1 MVDIKDT
8 SVLSASFCEKI
19 DTVSEVDGNH
29 FLDDDPMDNLA
40 YSDSES
46 ASIAM
51 PDDEFCDA
59 LDQLAASDGNVSS
72 KNGKYGYIFLNFSK
86 TLLHKCQIKMF
97 LF

>member
-1 MVDIKDT
+1 MVDIKET

-19 DTVSEVDGNH
+19 DSAPEIGDNH

-51 PDDEFCDA
+51 QDDEFSDA
-59 LDQLAASDGNVSS
+59 LDQLGTSDGNASS
-72 KNGKYGYIFLNFSK
+72 KGGKY
-86 TLLHKCQIKMF
+86 F
-97 LF
+97 LFC

>member
-8 SVLSASFCEKI
+8 SVLSANFSEKI
-19 DTVSEVDGNH
+19 ELITDNH

-59 LDQLAASDGNVSS
+59 LDQLAASDGNASS
-72 KNGKYGYIFLNFSK
+72 KDGKYSFYF
-86 TLLHKCQIKMF
+86 Q
-97 LF
+97 